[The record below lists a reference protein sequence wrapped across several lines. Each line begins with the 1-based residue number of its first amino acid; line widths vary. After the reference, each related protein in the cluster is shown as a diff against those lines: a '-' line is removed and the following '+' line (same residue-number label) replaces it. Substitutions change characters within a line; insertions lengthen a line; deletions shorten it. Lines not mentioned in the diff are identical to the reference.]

1 MIGAMT
7 RPVPLAARLLLGA
20 AAALALCQAIA
31 ATGLCAGPLAL
42 LREAAQDPGLAGA
55 GFAGLLPL
63 SAAAHLLWPLAGPA
77 AAFAEAFPAAPP
89 DLPTAV
95 ALSSHHAQ
103 VPRSGIPSLDAAWM
117 VLAALRLR
125 REGKGARTAAW
136 TCVALAFIYLLGS
149 GREPLVALAA
159 AVPLAVAAEA
169 FFTWTAPAPRRVA
182 VAGCTALAMAWTG
195 ALAAARSGATG
206 LTGALSG
213 VLLAASALV
222 PILLAVRLPRDAAP
236 GRPTARPAAP
246 RDPLAVAL
254 SCVFFLSG
262 AAGLFY
268 EVIFAKSLALTFGS
282 TANASTAVLA
292 IYMAGMALG

>member
-55 GFAGLLPL
+55 GFAALLLAAAAARRKPFDAELGLTALALPVLLLTSRALDALSAGMHPVTAAAAAFALERPLGLPGFALGRALAHSPAAAMICALAWTAAPVLVALVLVRERRRDGSCDRTLLALAGLLAF

-103 VPRSGIPSLDAAWM
+103 
-117 VLAALRLR
+117 
-125 REGKGARTAAW
+125 
-136 TCVALAFIYLLGS
+136 
-149 GREPLVALAA
+149 
-159 AVPLAVAAEA
+159 
-169 FFTWTAPAPRRVA
+169 
-182 VAGCTALAMAWTG
+182 
-195 ALAAARSGATG
+195 
-206 LTGALSG
+206 
-213 VLLAASALV
+213 
-222 PILLAVRLPRDAAP
+222 
-236 GRPTARPAAP
+236 
-246 RDPLAVAL
+246 
-254 SCVFFLSG
+254 
-262 AAGLFY
+262 
-268 EVIFAKSLALTFGS
+268 
-282 TANASTAVLA
+282 
-292 IYMAGMALG
+292 